1 MRVRILGPLQVEAD
15 GAIVRIGGLRLRA
28 LLARLALDAG
38 RPVPQESLCQALWP
52 EEAPENPSH
61 ALHSL
66 VTRLRRALPEGSLVL
81 RSEGYCL
88 DVPSA
93 AVDAACFEQLAGQ
106 GRQAFRDGRLR
117 EASVHLR
124 EALGLW
130 RGPALADL
138 SSRFPYAA
146 NTAVRLEELR
156 LNVLEDRIDA
166 DLKLGADPASLAAE
180 LDELT
185 AAHPFRERLRGLLIN
200 ALHLDGRQPEAFTAY
215 EHYRR
220 FLADELGTDPGPDLQ
235 DLHLAVLRG
244 TRSPRG
250 NLRAPLTSFIGRE
263 REQARLRGLLAEN
276 RLVTLVGPGGVGK
289 TRLATSTVTEGWFV
303 DLAPVSDPEEVPR
316 AVAAALELHE
326 SHRPGTLIDRLT
338 EALGSSRTLLILDN
352 CEHVI
357 GAAARLADDLL
368 GRCPSL
374 TILATSREPLAITG
388 EALLP
393 VPPLGEDSA
402 VRLFLDRARA
412 AQPGFRPDPRVAAIC
427 SRLDGL
433 PLAIEL
439 AAARL
444 RSMPLDHL
452 AARLDDRFRVL
463 TNGSRTALPRHQ
475 TLRGV
480 VAWSWDLLNDTERD
494 AAERLAV
501 FPATFAAEHAGT
513 PLEILDALVE
523 KSLLQLDGTRY
534 RMLDTIREYGLERLT
549 ETGRLEPA
557 RHAFLA
563 RFLDLAEQAEPHLR
577 GPGQLRW
584 LSRLNAERDN
594 LVAAL
599 RHACDSGDTGSAVR
613 LAAALSPYWT
623 IQGDHTEATHR
634 LRTVLSMPG
643 EAPARPKALF
653 GLLLNATFAGE
664 LSEIPAGGPPAEG
677 PLAAHVQALS
687 RLGTDDMPAGLRALE
702 PYLVHPDAWTR
713 AMTWLIRSF
722 LNGASNGSAV
732 GSPVGSSVQ
741 ARRDLSEAVT
751 AFRRSGDR
759 WGLSVS
765 LASAAFAASA
775 TGDFDAAATALE
787 ESTRVAAELGPD
799 NQQRIWLAMI
809 RVHTGDLEK
818 AESELRAV
826 MADATSADHTT
837 LARLV
842 LADLARHRGELD
854 EAAHHLSL
862 ANPTDVPS
870 QVLFLSSQGHLDV
883 ARGDL
888 DAAEDHLTQALSLAA
903 TMPDMPMVAVLT
915 VGLAHLLHRQ
925 GAATPA
931 AELLGAAHALRGG
944 PDTRH
949 PDVRS
954 LTDALRGTLGPGF
967 EAAYDKGRS
976 HPAPLDLVTGLRL
989 SPESGPTARSR
1000 S

>member
-1 MRVRILGPLQVEAD
+1 MRVGILGPLQVEVD
-15 GAIVRIGGLRLRA
+15 GATVRIGGLRLRA

-38 RPVPQESLCQALWP
+38 RPVPGESLCEAIWP

-88 DVPSA
+88 DVPPA
-93 AVDAACFEQLAGQ
+93 AVDAARFEQLAVQ

-138 SSRFPYAA
+138 SPRFPYAA

-166 DLKLGADPASLAAE
+166 DLKVGADPASLAVE

-200 ALHLDGRQPEAFTAY
+200 ALHLDGRQPEALAAY
-215 EHYRR
+215 ERYRR
-220 FLADELGTDPGPDLQ
+220 FLADELGTDPGPELQ

-244 TRSPRG
+244 TRAPRG

-316 AVAAALELHE
+316 AVAATLDLHE
-326 SHRPGTLIDRLT
+326 SHRPGTLVDRLT
-338 EALGSSRTLLILDN
+338 EALGSSRTLIILDN

-393 VPPLGEDSA
+393 VPPLAEDSA
-402 VRLFLDRARA
+402 IRLFLDRARA
-412 AQPGFRPDPRVAAIC
+412 AQPGFGPDPRVAAIC

-480 VAWSWDLLNDTERD
+480 VAWSWDLLDDTERD

-501 FPATFAAEHAGT
+501 FPATFTAEHAGT

-557 RHAFLA
+557 RRAFLA
-563 RFLDLAEQAEPHLR
+563 RFLDLAEQAEPHLH

-594 LVAAL
+594 LLAAL
-599 RHACDSGDTGSAVR
+599 RHASDSGDTGSAVR

-634 LRTVLSMPG
+634 LRTVLAMPG

-653 GLLLNATFAGE
+653 GLLLNATFAGG
-664 LSEIPAGGPPAEG
+664 LSEIPADEPPAEG
-677 PLAAHVQALS
+677 PLAAHVRALS
-687 RLGTDDMPAGLRALE
+687 RLGTDDIPAGLRALE
-702 PYLVHPDAWTR
+702 PYLAHPDAWTR

-722 LNGASNGSAV
+722 LHGAANGSS
-732 GSPVGSSVQ
+732 GGSSVQ
-741 ARRDLSEAVT
+741 ARRDLAEAVT

-787 ESTRVAAELGPD
+787 ESTRAAAELGPD
-799 NQQRIWLAMI
+799 NQQRVWLAMI

-862 ANPTDVPS
+862 ADPSDVPS

-888 DAAEDHLTQALSLAA
+888 DAARDHLTQALSLAA
-903 TMPDMPMVAVLT
+903 TMPDMPMVAVLA
-915 VGLAHLLHRQ
+915 VGLAQLLHRQ
-925 GAATPA
+925 GAATRA

-944 PDTRH
+944 PDARH

-954 LTDALRGTLGPGF
+954 LTDALRGALGPGF
-967 EAAYDKGRS
+967 ETAYDKGRS

-989 SPESGPTARSR
+989 SPEPEPEPTARSGR